1 MAPVPVSL
9 RLINTDDP
17 YRRQVLMSMDKVP
30 PTTWQRSADYT
41 DKSQHREFIKSG
53 DSSINTFDLADG
65 QHTLYV
71 AVGMDES
78 KGLGAWSGV
87 GDIGGV
93 VRPIDRVDFDTLA
106 KFVFTVKGGK
116 VLDSSKPTKTGT
128 VKPGLGGLVFNTG
141 PSSTID
147 KPQGEP
153 VATRAGAEA
162 GNTSQKVSN
171 MFESALE
178 WMKQNKVAT
187 IASSATVAIV
197 VGGVFWAKKKKR
209 Y

>member
-1 MAPVPVSL
+1 
-9 RLINTDDP
+9 
-17 YRRQVLMSMDKVP
+17 
-30 PTTWQRSADYT
+30 
-41 DKSQHREFIKSG
+41 
-53 DSSINTFDLADG
+53 
-65 QHTLYV
+65 
-71 AVGMDES
+71 MDES

-116 VLDSSKPTKTGT
+116 VLDSSKT
-128 VKPGLGGLVFNTG
+128 
-141 PSSTID
+141 SD

-153 VATRAGAEA
+153 VTTRAGAEA
-162 GNTSQKVSN
+162 GNTTQKVSN

-178 WMKQNKVAT
+178 WMKKNKVAT
-187 IASSATVAIV
+187 IASSAAAIVV
-197 VGGVFWAKKKKR
+197 VGGVFWAKKKNR